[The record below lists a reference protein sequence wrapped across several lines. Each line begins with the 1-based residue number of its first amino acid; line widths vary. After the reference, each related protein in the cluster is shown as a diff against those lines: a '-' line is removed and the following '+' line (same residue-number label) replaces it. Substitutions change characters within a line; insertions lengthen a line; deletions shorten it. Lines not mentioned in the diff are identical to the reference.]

1 MRMHGRVDGFTLI
14 ELLIVVAIISI
25 IAAFAVPNLLRAR
38 ITGNE
43 ASAIQSL
50 RAIHSAQAVYAARCG
65 NGFYAPTLT
74 DLAAPPTR
82 GGDGFIG
89 PDLGTDPSLKSSYI
103 VTMTSGAQ
111 VNGAPS
117 SCNGVT
123 VVSTYFVNADPAAED
138 GARHFGTNQSGTIFQ
153 ANDSVR
159 VAQTGVPNG
168 AAPIQ

>member
-1 MRMHGRVDGFTLI
+1 
-14 ELLIVVAIISI
+14 LIVVAIISI

-38 ITGNE
+38 ITGIE

-50 RAIHSAQAVYAARCG
+50 RAINSAQSLYAASCG
-65 NGFYAPTLT
+65 NGFFAPTLT
-74 DLAAPPTR
+74 DLAASPAR

-89 PDLGTDPSLKSSYI
+89 PDLGRDPSLKSGYI
-103 VTMTSGAQ
+103 VTMTGGTP

-117 SCNGVT
+117 SCNGIT
-123 VVSTYFVNADPAAED
+123 VVSTYFVSADPSIED

-159 VAQTGVPNG
+159 VTQTGVPNG